1 MSLFVESVLD
11 AIEQIHESIDAA
23 WAAYH
28 AACARP
34 GSSNAELKLVRQIG
48 DIIGATNRDQLVAA
62 EGIERGDDERMAR
75 AIGPLIFRSL
85 ARIRA
90 LEAHARLLAAT

>member
-11 AIEQIHESIDAA
+11 AIEQIHESIDEAQ
-23 WAAYH
+23 AAY
-28 AACARP
+28 AKAIARLENGNP
-34 GSSNAELKLVRQIG
+34 ELKLVRQISA
-48 DIIGATNRDQLVAA
+48 IIGATNRDQLIAA
-62 EGIERGDDERMAR
+62 EGIERGDNEPMAR

-90 LEAHARLLAAT
+90 LEAHARLCAST